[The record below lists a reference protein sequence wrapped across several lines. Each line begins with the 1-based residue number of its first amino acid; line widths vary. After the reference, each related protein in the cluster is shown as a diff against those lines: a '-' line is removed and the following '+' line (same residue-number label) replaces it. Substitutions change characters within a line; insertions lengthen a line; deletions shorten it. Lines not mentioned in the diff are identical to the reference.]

1 MIGQTQAELTFHI
14 PEAFLYAHAQPIQT
28 HDLPVQ
34 RAGDRQGGGQ
44 MQGSLSRAAQTRL
57 RRP

>member
-1 MIGQTQAELTFHI
+1 MLAPLGQAQAELMAFHI

-28 HDLPVQ
+28 HDLPGQ

-44 MQGSLSRAAQTRL
+44 
-57 RRP
+57 